1 MLEIG
6 SVIDGKYKI
15 LNKIGQGGM
24 STVYLAMNERANK
37 PWAVKEVRKDG
48 AADFEVIKQSQI
60 METNLLKK
68 LDHPNLP
75 SIVDVIDQK
84 DCFLIVMD
92 YIEGKP
98 LSDALKEQNSL
109 PCEDVIE
116 WAKQLCDVLEYL
128 HTRKPPIIYRDMK
141 PSNVML
147 QPDGTVKL
155 IDFGIA
161 REFKEKKI
169 QDTTCLGTRGYAAPE
184 QFGGQGQTD
193 ARTDIYCLGATI
205 YHLVTGH
212 NPSEPPYEMYPIRH
226 WNPAF
231 SSGLEKIILKCTQR
245 NPDDRYQSCAELL
258 YALDHYEEEDEGYKK
273 IQNAKWNAFLV
284 TVIMSAVMLVCSLFC
299 YVGKN
304 KKTLNEYEQYLSEA
318 SATFDAQDR
327 YPYYEEAIKLSP
339 IKGEAYLDMI
349 DTMLE
354 DGVFS
359 ETESEEIRTI
369 IPNHEG
375 ELKNNIES
383 YVNVSYKLGIMYFY
397 YSESGDVD
405 VKNASK
411 WLQIAAGES
420 EEGPEKETVS
430 EILGEKQAFRA
441 ESLYKILGYYR
452 DLDAV
457 SREGDSKADYS
468 RLWEDLSAVITEDI
482 AAEDNNVTALVM
494 YNFLA
499 NQIVKRAEDFKNA
512 GVFASEITSK
522 LDMIKNVQKPGE
534 DNQYELELY
543 NKLTGNL
550 LLAKKDV
557 EIAYGLEN
565 E

>member
-48 AADFEVIKQSQI
+48 TADFEVIKQSQI

-327 YPYYEEAIKLSP
+327 YPCYEEAIKLSP
-339 IKGEAYLDMI
+339 MKGEAYLDMI

-369 IPNHEG
+369 IPNYEG

-397 YSESGDVD
+397 YPESGDVD

-512 GVFASEITSK
+512 GVSASEITSK

>member
-98 LSDALKEQNSL
+98 LSDALKEQKSL

-147 QPDGTVKL
+147 QPNGTVKL

-161 REFKEKKI
+161 REFKEKKV

-226 WNPAF
+226 WNPVF

-258 YALDHYEEEDEGYKK
+258 YALEHYEEEDEGYKK
-273 IQNAKWNAFLV
+273 IQNAKWNVFLV

-318 SATFDAQDR
+318 SATFDTQER

-339 IKGEAYLDMI
+339 MKGEAYLDMI

-354 DGVFS
+354 DGVFA

-369 IPNHEG
+369 IPNYEG

-397 YSESGDVD
+397 YPESGDVD
-405 VKNASK
+405 IKNASK

-420 EEGPEKETVS
+420 EEGPEKETVI
-430 EILGEKQAFRA
+430 EILGEKQAYRA

-457 SREGDSKADYS
+457 SKEGDSKADYS
-468 RLWEDLSAVITEDI
+468 QLWEDLSAVITEDI

-512 GVFASEITSK
+512 GVPSSEITSK
-522 LDMIKNVQKPGE
+522 IDMIGNVQKPGE
-534 DNQYELELY
+534 DNEYELELY

-550 LLAKKDV
+550 LLAQKDV

>member
-6 SVIDGKYKI
+6 SVVDGKYKI

-98 LSDALKEQNSL
+98 LSDALKEQKSL

-147 QPDGTVKL
+147 QPDGSVKL

-273 IQNAKWNAFLV
+273 VQNAKWNAFL
-284 TVIMSAVMLVCSLFC
+284 TTAIMSVVMLVCSLFC

-304 KKTLNEYEQYLSEA
+304 RKTLSEYEQYLSEA
-318 SATFDAQDR
+318 SATFDAQER
-327 YPYYEEAIKLSP
+327 YPYYEKAIKLSP
-339 IKGEAYLDMI
+339 MKGDAYLDMI

-359 ETESEEIRTI
+359 ETESEEIRGT
-369 IPNHEG
+369 IPNYEG
-375 ELKNNIES
+375 ELKNNTES
-383 YVNVSYKLGIMYFY
+383 YVNVAYKLGIMYFY
-397 YSESGDVD
+397 YQENGDVD

-420 EEGPEKETVS
+420 DEGPSKETVN

-441 ESLYKILGYYR
+441 ESLYKILGYYK

-457 SREGDSKADYS
+457 SKEGDSKADYS
-468 RLWEDLSAVITEDI
+468 QLWEDLSVVITEDI
-482 AAEDNNVTALVM
+482 ATEDNNVTALVM

-499 NQIVKRAEDFKNA
+499 NQVVKRAEDFKNA
-512 GVFASEITSK
+512 GVSSSEIMSK
-522 LDMIKNVQKPGE
+522 LDMIENIQKPGE
-534 DNQYELELY
+534 DNEYEMELY

-550 LLAKKDV
+550 VLAQKDV
-557 EIAYGLEN
+557 EIAYSLEN

>member
-339 IKGEAYLDMI
+339 MKGEAYLDMI

-369 IPNHEG
+369 IPNYEG

-397 YSESGDVD
+397 YPESGDVD

-512 GVFASEITSK
+512 GVSSSEITSK

-534 DNQYELELY
+534 DNEYELELY

>member
-284 TVIMSAVMLVCSLFC
+284 TVIMSAVMLVCSFFC

-339 IKGEAYLDMI
+339 MKGEAYLDMI

-369 IPNHEG
+369 IPNYEG

-397 YSESGDVD
+397 YPESGYVD

-457 SREGDSKADYS
+457 SKEGDSKADYS

-512 GVFASEITSK
+512 GVSASEITSK

>member
-318 SATFDAQDR
+318 SATFDAKNR

-339 IKGEAYLDMI
+339 MKGEAYLDMI

-512 GVFASEITSK
+512 GVSASEITSK